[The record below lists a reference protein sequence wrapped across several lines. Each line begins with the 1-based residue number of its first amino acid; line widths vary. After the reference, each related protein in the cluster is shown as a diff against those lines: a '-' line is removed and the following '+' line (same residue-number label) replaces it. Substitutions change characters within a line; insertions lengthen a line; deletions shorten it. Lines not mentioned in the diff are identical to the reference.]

1 MKASAVAWFLVCA
14 FPVLPA
20 FSMAGEDQVALRV
33 ASVTWPANYTG
44 AAAPLPDPR
53 LAQIGK
59 VYLPV
64 LIPKSFLVKK
74 DLQLV
79 AQPTSYTFSSTS
91 SGAELVFSGTR
102 IVTDLPGTPP
112 ISAEQ
117 PDVATQVTLAEQSA
131 LATTVRAGATYLAS
145 VECRSQAD
153 TRCADGRFVT
163 SLVDSVVF
171 LGGAKGEPQAQSGA
185 AAPLPPAKPF
195 DSNFTYRP
203 AGELVSGS
211 GQGVASMVN
220 RAPGMRFP
228 IERPPAYL
236 NSQVWGVGGS
246 HGAKGSWRDGANYTY
261 PWRDTFCE
269 SRSRATPICPAG
281 KGHQG
286 VDIRPVDWAK
296 GKYWVV
302 AAEDGVISDI
312 GTYTVTLQAKGTR
325 YRYLHMQMSKLA
337 VKVGLAVNRGD
348 HLGLVSNDFGDTSTT
363 VHLHFEMLQ
372 NLSGKGWVHVPPYQS
387 LVVAYEK
394 GN

>member
-1 MKASAVAWFLVCA
+1 MKVSTVAWVFVCA

-20 FSMAGEDQVALRV
+20 FAMADEDQVALRV

-53 LAQIGK
+53 LAQVGK

-64 LIPKSFLVKK
+64 LIPKSFLVEK

-79 AQPTSYTFSSTS
+79 AQPTSYTFSSS
-91 SGAELVFSGTR
+91 SNGAELVFSGTR
-102 IVTDLPGTPP
+102 IVTDLPGKPP

-163 SLVDSVVF
+163 SLVDSAVF

-195 DSNFTYRP
+195 DPNFTYRP

-220 RAPGMRFP
+220 HAPGMRFP

-246 HGAKGSWRDGANYTY
+246 HGAKGSWRDAANYTY

-269 SRSRATPICPAG
+269 SRSRTTPICPAG

-296 GKYWVV
+296 GKYWGV

-337 VKVGLAVNRGD
+337 VKVGQAVNRGD

-387 LVVAYEK
+387 LVVAYGK

>member
-1 MKASAVAWFLVCA
+1 MKVSIVAWVRVCA
-14 FPVLPA
+14 FSVLPA
-20 FSMAGEDQVALRV
+20 FAMANEDQVALRV
-33 ASVTWPANYTG
+33 ASVTWPTNYTG

-53 LAQIGK
+53 LAQVGK

-64 LIPKSFLVKK
+64 LIPRSFLVEK

-79 AQPTSYTFSSTS
+79 AQPTSYTFSSS
-91 SGAELVFSGTR
+91 SNGAVLVFSGTR
-102 IVTDLPGTPP
+102 IVTDLPGKLP

-117 PDVATQVTLAEQSA
+117 PEVATQVTLAEKSA
-131 LATTVRAGATYLAS
+131 LATTVRAGAAYLAS
-145 VECRSQAD
+145 VECRSEAD
-153 TRCADGRFVT
+153 TRCADARFVT
-163 SLVDSVVF
+163 SLVDTAVF
-171 LGGAKGEPQAQSGA
+171 LGGAKGEPLAQSGA
-185 AAPLPPAKPF
+185 SAPLPPAKPF
-195 DSNFTYRP
+195 DPNFTYRP

-211 GQGVASMVN
+211 GQGVASPVN
-220 RAPGMRFP
+220 HAPGMRFP
-228 IERPPAYL
+228 IESPPAYL

-246 HGAKGSWRDGANYTY
+246 HGPKGSWKNAANHTY

-286 VDIRPVDWAK
+286 VDIRPEDWTPE
-296 GKYWVV
+296 KYWVV

-325 YRYLHMQMSKLA
+325 YRYLHMKMSKLA
-337 VKVGLAVNRGD
+337 VKVGQAVNRGD
-348 HLGLVSNDFGDTSTT
+348 HLGYVSNDFDDTSTT
-363 VHLHFEMLQ
+363 MHLHFEMLQ

-387 LVVAYEK
+387 LVIAYKK

>member
-1 MKASAVAWFLVCA
+1 MKVSTVAWVFVCA

-20 FSMAGEDQVALRV
+20 FAMADEDQVALRV

-53 LAQIGK
+53 LAQVGK

-64 LIPKSFLVKK
+64 LIPKSFLVEK

-79 AQPTSYTFSSTS
+79 AQPTNYTFSSS
-91 SGAELVFSGTR
+91 NNGAELVFSGTR
-102 IVTDLPGTPP
+102 IVTDLPGPSP
-112 ISAEQ
+112 ISVEQ

-131 LATTVRAGATYLAS
+131 LATTVRGGATYLAS
-145 VECRSQAD
+145 VECRSLAD
-153 TRCADGRFVT
+153 TRCADAGFVT

-171 LGGAKGEPQAQSGA
+171 LGGAKGEPQVQSGA
-185 AAPLPPAKPF
+185 AAPLPPAKTF
-195 DSNFTYRP
+195 DQAFTYRP
-203 AGELVSGS
+203 VGELVSGS

-220 RAPGMRFP
+220 HAPGMRFP
-228 IERPPAYL
+228 IERPPAFL

-246 HGAKGSWRDGANYTY
+246 HGAKGSWTDKANYKY

-269 SRSRATPICPAG
+269 SRSWATPICPAG

-286 VDIRPVDWAK
+286 VDIRPMDPTK
-296 GKYWVV
+296 NKYWVV
-302 AAEDGVISDI
+302 ATQDGVISDI

-325 YRYLHMQMSKLA
+325 YRYLHMQKSTVA
-337 VKVGLAVNRGD
+337 VKVGQTVNRGD
-348 HLGLVSNDFGDTSTT
+348 HLGLVSNSFGDTPTT

>member
-1 MKASAVAWFLVCA
+1 MKVSTLAWGFVCA

-20 FSMAGEDQVALRV
+20 IAMADEEQVALRV
-33 ASVTWPANYTG
+33 ASVTWPANFTG

-53 LAQIGK
+53 LAQVGK

-64 LIPKSFLVKK
+64 LIPKSFLVEK

-79 AQPTSYTFSSTS
+79 AQPTSYTFSSS
-91 SGAELVFSGTR
+91 SNGAELVFSGTR
-102 IVTDLPGTPP
+102 IVTDLPGKPP
-112 ISAEQ
+112 TSAQQ

-145 VECRSQAD
+145 VECRSPAD

-163 SLVDSVVF
+163 SLIDNTVF
-171 LGGAKGEPQAQSGA
+171 LGGAKGEPQVEYGA

-195 DSNFTYRP
+195 DPNFTYKP

-211 GQGVASMVN
+211 GQGVASTVN
-220 RAPGMRFP
+220 HAPGMRFP
-228 IERPPAYL
+228 LESPPAYL
-236 NSQVWGVGGS
+236 NSQVWGIGGS
-246 HGAKGSWRDGANYTY
+246 HGPKGNWKDPANYTY

-269 SRSRATPICPAG
+269 SRSWTTPICPTG

-286 VDIRPVDWAK
+286 VDIRPKDHTA
-296 GKYWVV
+296 GRYWVV
-302 AAEDGVISDI
+302 AVEDGVISDI

-325 YRYLHMQMSKLA
+325 YRYMHMQKSTLA
-337 VKVGLAVNRGD
+337 VKVGQAVKRGD
-348 HLGLVSNDFGDTSTT
+348 HLGLVSNNFGDSSTT

-387 LVVAYEK
+387 LVAAYQK